1 MFELDGT
8 KEYSD
13 VMVSA
18 ASASSNSSSSSATPE
33 GTKSFLVAWKNLETP
48 GTQDKNVAG
57 PTVAGHL
64 SNSAEVR
71 KKLVQS
77 LACSF
82 TLLLMKLC

>member
-18 ASASSNSSSSSATPE
+18 VSASSNSSSSSATPE
-33 GTKSFLVAWKNLETP
+33 GTKSFLVAWKNLEIPATH
-48 GTQDKNVAG
+48 DENVAD
-57 PTVAGHL
+57 PTGAGRL

-82 TLLLMKLC
+82 TLLMKLC